1 MTHHDPL
8 GSLTFPSNAPL
19 TDLLQD
25 LKKALS
31 TRYIGYSD
39 VEKRIRVPSFMKET
53 YQGLEYR
60 HGNIIKLFDQALSLD
75 WLEND
80 RSETR
85 LTVPSIMSSALAQSS
100 TQSSW
105 QYMESGAGSSNGS
118 EQLNSGP
125 VV

>member
-8 GSLTFPSNAPL
+8 GSLTFPSNALL

-39 VEKRIRVPSFMKET
+39 VEKRIRVPSFMKEGT

-60 HGNIIKLFDQALSLD
+60 HDNIIKLFDQALSLD
-75 WLEND
+75 WPEND

-85 LTVPSIMSSALAQSS
+85 LTVPSIMSSALAHSS
-100 TQSSW
+100 TQSS
-105 QYMESGAGSSNGS
+105 
-118 EQLNSGP
+118 
-125 VV
+125 